1 MFDSL
6 YFQIISCI
14 YIVLLAI
21 VYFSKARI
29 NSVENKIYAYLIIVN
44 IIGMAFDLAS
54 TYLAI
59 VDISNP
65 YLNIISKFYLVYII
79 AFMMLF
85 SSYALM
91 LSHKTDDEAENF
103 KYFRRLSRKFFMFFV
118 GISLIS
124 LALPLYNHN
133 INGTVYTD
141 GPSATFAYVI
151 SGICIFSWIVLIFKN
166 RKKLLNKKAIPLL
179 TIILL
184 GIICIIIQS
193 NMPGILLFTS
203 LFIFATIVMYFTI
216 ENPDVKM
223 IEQLEIAKNEA
234 DRANNA
240 KTDFLSN
247 MSHEIRTP
255 LNAIIGFSQGLL
267 EEDLSEES
275 KNEVQDIIGASN
287 SLLEIVN
294 GILDISKIEANK
306 LEIVNKEYNF
316 EKIFKELV
324 NLSHGR
330 LGEKPLDFR
339 YQYDHSIPPVL
350 YGDYVRVKQ
359 IVLNLLTN
367 AIKYTREGYVSFN
380 VSSVIKD
387 DICRLIIS
395 VEDSGIGIKEE
406 NIEKLFSKFERF
418 DLEKNITIEGTGL
431 GLAITKKLVELMN
444 GKIVVQSKY
453 GEGSKF
459 TIAIDQRII
468 PKTLE
473 ELGLSENNKEFTD
486 IFVAP
491 NAKILVVDDNAI
503 NIKVAQRLL
512 KSFEIIPET
521 VMSGQEC
528 INKILDGKKYDLI
541 LLDDMMPKMTG
552 TETLKNLKMIM
563 GFETPVVALTANA
576 ISGMKEKY
584 LEAGFNDYL
593 SKPIDKNEL
602 ETILRKFIEAED
614 IMEQELKDACNNI
627 PQSDNIV
634 SEVNVEELKD
644 HDISILVN
652 AGVDIDHSLEL
663 LGDMETINETFAAF
677 LEESETRLPN
687 IKNYKDVVDM
697 PNYAIL
703 VHAMKSDSK
712 YLGMMT
718 LADLAYNHEMA
729 SKSNDVEYVNDHYD
743 ELMCEVNRMLEVI
756 KQYLGR

>member
-1 MFDSL
+1 MGGL
-6 YFQIISCI
+6 YFQLTSLV
-14 YIVLLAI
+14 YILLLAGA
-21 VYFSKARI
+21 YFSKKRI
-29 NSVENKIYAYLIIVN
+29 STVENKIYSSLIITNVVGV
-44 IIGMAFDLAS
+44 ITDIAS
-54 TYLAI
+54 TSLALF
-59 VDISNP
+59 DYENP
-65 YLNIISKFYLVYII
+65 FLNIISKIYLIYLISFLSI
-79 AFMMLF
+79 LTN
-85 SSYALM
+85 YALTVSNVNEGEEQRKI
-91 LSHKTDDEAENF
+91 LYKKN
-103 KYFRRLSRKFFMFFV
+103 SRFFLGLFI
-118 GISLIS
+118 ISSIII
-124 LALPLYNHN
+124 LALPLYNFSEGN
-133 INGTVYTD
+133 VVYTH
-141 GPSATFAYVI
+141 GPSVTFTYIFAFACI
-151 SGICIFSWIVLIFKN
+151 SVWIICMYRN
-166 RKKLLNKKAIPLL
+166 RKKLLSKTLLPFLMIIVVGIIAGLIQSSIPE
-179 TIILL
+179 ILL
-184 GIICIIIQS
+184 VT
-193 NMPGILLFTS
+193 MVMVFVT
-203 LFIFATIVMYFTI
+203 FFMYFTI

-491 NAKILVVDDNAI
+491 NAKVLVVDDNAI

-528 INKILDGKKYDLI
+528 INKILDGNKYDLI

-552 TETLKNLKMIM
+552 TETLKNLKMII

>member
-1 MFDSL
+1 MGGL
-6 YFQIISCI
+6 YFQLASLV
-14 YIVLLAI
+14 YILLLAGA
-21 VYFSKARI
+21 YFSKKRI
-29 NSVENKIYAYLIIVN
+29 STVENKIYSSLIITNVVGV
-44 IIGMAFDLAS
+44 ITDIAS
-54 TYLAI
+54 TSLALF
-59 VDISNP
+59 DYDNP
-65 YLNIISKFYLVYII
+65 FLNIISKIYLIYLIS
-79 AFMMLF
+79 FL
-85 SSYALM
+85 SLLTNYALTVSNVNEGEEQRKILYRKNSRFFLVLFI
-91 LSHKTDDEAENF
+91 LS
-103 KYFRRLSRKFFMFFV
+103 S
-118 GISLIS
+118 III
-124 LALPLYNHN
+124 LALPLYNFSEGN
-133 INGTVYTD
+133 VVYTH
-141 GPSATFAYVI
+141 GPSVTFTYIFAFACI
-151 SGICIFSWIVLIFKN
+151 SVWIICMYKN
-166 RKKLLNKKAIPLL
+166 RKKLLSKTLLPFLMIIVVGIIAGLIQSSIPE
-179 TIILL
+179 ILL
-184 GIICIIIQS
+184 VT
-193 NMPGILLFTS
+193 MVMVLVTF
-203 LFIFATIVMYFTI
+203 FMYFTI

-521 VMSGQEC
+521 VMSGHEC
-528 INKILDGKKYDLI
+528 INKILDGNKYDLI
-541 LLDDMMPKMTG
+541 LSDHMMPKMTG
-552 TETLKNLKMIM
+552 TDTLKNLKMIM

-663 LGDMETINETFAAF
+663 LGDMETINETFEAF